1 MELGREEE
9 GGGREDK
16 LEEGVEDSDDYY
28 FWLQIKEIK
37 EGKEEVR
44 EGNDIWCKALERGK
58 KKMVEAAG
66 CQSHIMERGRE

>member
-28 FWLQIKEIK
+28 FLAVDKGDK
-37 EGKEEVR
+37 RG
-44 EGNDIWCKALERGK
+44 ERGSQRGQRYLVQGFRERK
-58 KKMVEAAG
+58 KEDGGGSMVLVTHNGEG
-66 CQSHIMERGRE
+66 

>member
-28 FWLQIKEIK
+28 FWL
-37 EGKEEVR
+37 
-44 EGNDIWCKALERGK
+44 
-58 KKMVEAAG
+58 
-66 CQSHIMERGRE
+66 